1 MKILRTDLD
10 KIRPFLVAE
19 MIELSENEDPRF
31 RTITVDLHGGMLHD
45 VNQGLKEI
53 PEVIFQFT
61 FLKAYGTIESQSTEE
76 NKMKALI
83 NLNEKARGI
92 VMDVF
97 KGINLDTKDTS
108 VRANIGNMIRKG
120 VLMKT
125 STGGYAL
132 TADAHDFMVS
142 ITRADAKANAKAA
155 REKANA
161 RKTKE
166 TKPRT
171 AKDQNSA
178 VSEVHQGFILMR
190 GKRLPEQNWFDL
202 ANEIADKISVVID
215 VRTRGLYCG
224 NFLLILKLNKNFH
237 SFEVREKG
245 LRILAK
251 NEETSK
257 KLEKIG
263 LEVRPS
269 TNGGVYYCDGSLKLV
284 DKAIKIL
291 EKSL

>member
-1 MKILRTDLD
+1 
-10 KIRPFLVAE
+10 
-19 MIELSENEDPRF
+19 
-31 RTITVDLHGGMLHD
+31 
-45 VNQGLKEI
+45 
-53 PEVIFQFT
+53 
-61 FLKAYGTIESQSTEE
+61 
-76 NKMKALI
+76 MKAVI

-97 KGINLDTKDTS
+97 NGVNLDTKDTS

-155 REKANA
+155 RGRANA

-166 TKPRT
+166 TKPRKAKCLNST
-171 AKDQNSA
+171 AL
-178 VSEVHQGFILMR
+178 EVHQGFTLMR

-202 ANEIADKISVVID
+202 ANEVADKISAVTD

-251 NEETSK
+251 NEETAK

-269 TNGGVYYCDGSLKLV
+269 TNGGVHYCDGSLKLV

>member
-1 MKILRTDLD
+1 
-10 KIRPFLVAE
+10 
-19 MIELSENEDPRF
+19 
-31 RTITVDLHGGMLHD
+31 
-45 VNQGLKEI
+45 
-53 PEVIFQFT
+53 
-61 FLKAYGTIESQSTEE
+61 
-76 NKMKALI
+76 MKALI

-155 REKANA
+155 KAARGGANA

-171 AKDQNSA
+171 AKDQNST
-178 VSEVHQGFILMR
+178 VSEVHQGFTLMR

-202 ANEIADKISVVID
+202 ANEIADKISVVTD

>member
-1 MKILRTDLD
+1 
-10 KIRPFLVAE
+10 
-19 MIELSENEDPRF
+19 
-31 RTITVDLHGGMLHD
+31 
-45 VNQGLKEI
+45 
-53 PEVIFQFT
+53 
-61 FLKAYGTIESQSTEE
+61 
-76 NKMKALI
+76 MKALI

>member
-1 MKILRTDLD
+1 
-10 KIRPFLVAE
+10 
-19 MIELSENEDPRF
+19 
-31 RTITVDLHGGMLHD
+31 
-45 VNQGLKEI
+45 
-53 PEVIFQFT
+53 
-61 FLKAYGTIESQSTEE
+61 
-76 NKMKALI
+76 MKAVI

-97 KGINLDTKDTS
+97 NGVNLDTKDTS

-142 ITRADAKANAKAA
+142 ITRADVKANAKAA
-155 REKANA
+155 RGGANA

-171 AKDQNSA
+171 AKDQNST
-178 VSEVHQGFILMR
+178 VSEVHQGFTLMR

-202 ANEIADKISVVID
+202 ANEVANKISVVAGI
-215 VRTRGLYCG
+215 RTRGLYCG
-224 NFLLILKLNKNFH
+224 NFLLILELNKNFH

-245 LRILAK
+245 LRIIAK
-251 NEETSK
+251 NEETAK
-257 KLEKIG
+257 KLERIG

>member
-1 MKILRTDLD
+1 
-10 KIRPFLVAE
+10 
-19 MIELSENEDPRF
+19 
-31 RTITVDLHGGMLHD
+31 
-45 VNQGLKEI
+45 
-53 PEVIFQFT
+53 
-61 FLKAYGTIESQSTEE
+61 
-76 NKMKALI
+76 MKAVI

-97 KGINLDTKDTS
+97 NGVNLDTKDTS

-120 VLMKT
+120 ILMKT

-132 TADAHDFMVS
+132 TSDAHDFMVS
-142 ITRADAKANAKAA
+142 ITRADAKANA
-155 REKANA
+155 

-166 TKPRT
+166 TKPRK

-202 ANEIADKISVVID
+202 ANEVADKISVVID

-251 NEETSK
+251 NEETAK

-269 TNGGVYYCDGSLKLV
+269 TNGGVHYCDGSLKLV

>member
-1 MKILRTDLD
+1 
-10 KIRPFLVAE
+10 
-19 MIELSENEDPRF
+19 
-31 RTITVDLHGGMLHD
+31 
-45 VNQGLKEI
+45 
-53 PEVIFQFT
+53 
-61 FLKAYGTIESQSTEE
+61 
-76 NKMKALI
+76 MKAVI
-83 NLNEKARGI
+83 NLNEKARAI

-97 KGINLDTKDTS
+97 NGVNLDTKDTS

-155 REKANA
+155 RGRANA

-166 TKPRT
+166 TKPRK
-171 AKDQNSA
+171 AKDKNSTA
-178 VSEVHQGFILMR
+178 LEVHQGFTLMR

-202 ANEIADKISVVID
+202 ANEVADKISVVAGI
-215 VRTRGLYCG
+215 RTRGLYCG
-224 NFLLILKLNKNFH
+224 NFLLILELNKNFH

-251 NEETSK
+251 NEETAQ
-257 KLEKIG
+257 KLAKIG

-269 TNGGVYYCDGSLKLV
+269 TNGGVHYCDGSLKLV

>member
-1 MKILRTDLD
+1 
-10 KIRPFLVAE
+10 
-19 MIELSENEDPRF
+19 
-31 RTITVDLHGGMLHD
+31 
-45 VNQGLKEI
+45 
-53 PEVIFQFT
+53 
-61 FLKAYGTIESQSTEE
+61 
-76 NKMKALI
+76 MKALI

-142 ITRADAKANAKAA
+142 ITRADAKANA
-155 REKANA
+155 

-166 TKPRT
+166 TKPRK
-171 AKDQNSA
+171 AKCLNSA
-178 VSEVHQGFILMR
+178 SEVHQGFTLMR

>member
-1 MKILRTDLD
+1 
-10 KIRPFLVAE
+10 
-19 MIELSENEDPRF
+19 
-31 RTITVDLHGGMLHD
+31 
-45 VNQGLKEI
+45 
-53 PEVIFQFT
+53 
-61 FLKAYGTIESQSTEE
+61 
-76 NKMKALI
+76 MKAVI

-97 KGINLDTKDTS
+97 NGVNLDTKDTS

-132 TADAHDFMVS
+132 TADTHDFMVS
-142 ITRADAKANAKAA
+142 ITRADAKANA
-155 REKANA
+155 

-166 TKPRT
+166 TKPRK

-202 ANEIADKISVVID
+202 ANEVANKISVVAGI
-215 VRTRGLYCG
+215 RTRGLYCG
-224 NFLLILKLNKNFH
+224 NFLLILELNKNFH

>member
-1 MKILRTDLD
+1 
-10 KIRPFLVAE
+10 
-19 MIELSENEDPRF
+19 
-31 RTITVDLHGGMLHD
+31 
-45 VNQGLKEI
+45 
-53 PEVIFQFT
+53 
-61 FLKAYGTIESQSTEE
+61 
-76 NKMKALI
+76 MKAVI

-97 KGINLDTKDTS
+97 NGVNLDTKDTS

-142 ITRADAKANAKAA
+142 ITRADAKANA
-155 REKANA
+155 

-166 TKPRT
+166 TKPRK

-178 VSEVHQGFILMR
+178 VSEVHQGFTLMR

-202 ANEIADKISVVID
+202 ANEVANKISVVAGI
-215 VRTRGLYCG
+215 RTRGLYCG
-224 NFLLILKLNKNFH
+224 NFLLILELNKNFH

-251 NEETSK
+251 NEETAK
-257 KLEKIG
+257 KLERIG

-269 TNGGVYYCDGSLKLV
+269 TNGGVHYCDGSLKLV

>member
-1 MKILRTDLD
+1 
-10 KIRPFLVAE
+10 
-19 MIELSENEDPRF
+19 
-31 RTITVDLHGGMLHD
+31 
-45 VNQGLKEI
+45 
-53 PEVIFQFT
+53 
-61 FLKAYGTIESQSTEE
+61 
-76 NKMKALI
+76 MKAVI

-97 KGINLDTKDTS
+97 NGVNLDTKDTS

-142 ITRADAKANAKAA
+142 ITHADA
-155 REKANA
+155 KANA

-166 TKPRT
+166 TKPRK

-178 VSEVHQGFILMR
+178 VSEVHQGFTLMR

-202 ANEIADKISVVID
+202 ANEIADKISVVAGI
-215 VRTRGLYCG
+215 RTRGLYCG

>member
-1 MKILRTDLD
+1 
-10 KIRPFLVAE
+10 
-19 MIELSENEDPRF
+19 
-31 RTITVDLHGGMLHD
+31 
-45 VNQGLKEI
+45 
-53 PEVIFQFT
+53 
-61 FLKAYGTIESQSTEE
+61 
-76 NKMKALI
+76 MKAVI

-97 KGINLDTKDTS
+97 NGVNLDTKDTS

-142 ITRADAKANAKAA
+142 ITRADAKANA
-155 REKANA
+155 

-166 TKPRT
+166 TKPRK

-202 ANEIADKISVVID
+202 ANEVANKISVVAGI
-215 VRTRGLYCG
+215 RTRGLYYG
-224 NFLLILKLNKNFH
+224 NFLLILELNKNFH

-251 NEETSK
+251 NEETAK
-257 KLEKIG
+257 KLERIG